1 MCVGEQ
7 AETKFGWFTVDSKR
21 WASVFRY
28 ETFLNGAISFFKEH
42 IYGLGGL
49 AGSNFDIRQT
59 K

>member
-21 WASVFRY
+21 WPSVFRC
-28 ETFLNGAISFFKEH
+28 ETFLIEAISSFKEH
-42 IYGLGGL
+42 VHGLGGL
-49 AGSNFDIRQT
+49 AGSSFDIRQT